1 MLISACLLIKA
12 QHAMG
17 DFNLSECRGLDQEHA
32 FLRLLARS
40 EQGTSLIL
48 ANLLGC
54 HQARLL
60 CKRSIGFL
68 HVVNVGPT
76 GNGNQVINGSLG
88 VKAWGDAKGSDAD
101 VKPSPKVVL
110 RTLTFRGKNATLN

>member
-17 DFNLSECRGLDQEHA
+17 DFNLFECRGLDQEHA

-40 EQGTSLIL
+40 EQGTSLLL

-60 CKRSIGFL
+60 CKRLMGFL
-68 HVVNVGPT
+68 HVADVEPT
-76 GNGNQVINGSLG
+76 GNRNQVINGSLG
-88 VKAWGDAKGSDAD
+88 VKAWGDAKGSDAE

>member
-1 MLISACLLIKA
+1 MR
-12 QHAMG
+12 
-17 DFNLSECRGLDQEHA
+17 DFNLFECRGLDQEHA

-60 CKRSIGFL
+60 CKRLMGFL
-68 HVVNVGPT
+68 HVADVEPT
-76 GNGNQVINGSLG
+76 GNRNQVINGSLG
-88 VKAWGDAKGSDAD
+88 VSTWSLYNWIKAYGTPPAIRQAD
-101 VKPSPKVVL
+101 QDQAARINGWNQNCAAL
-110 RTLTFRGKNATLN
+110 A